1 MKKVITNGYVN
12 AQETINV
19 NRRVEKSITILLNDI
34 ASHLWD
40 VDGFDDLDETG
51 QEWLRNQT
59 VECIDRILNY

>member
-1 MKKVITNGYVN
+1 MKKVITRGYVN

-19 NRRVEKSITILLNDI
+19 NRRVEKSITILLNDM

-51 QEWLRNQT
+51 QEWLRNKT
-59 VECIDRILNY
+59 VECIDRLLNY

>member
-1 MKKVITNGYVN
+1 MKKVITRGYVN
-12 AQETINV
+12 AQETINI
-19 NRRVEKSITILLNDI
+19 NRRVEKSITILLNDM

-59 VECIDRILNY
+59 VECIDRLLNY

>member
-1 MKKVITNGYVN
+1 MKKVITRGYVT

-40 VDGFDDLDETG
+40 VDGFDDLDESG

>member
-1 MKKVITNGYVN
+1 MKKVITRGYVN

-19 NRRVEKSITILLNDI
+19 NRRVEKSITILLNDM

-40 VDGFDDLDETG
+40 VDGFEDLDETG

>member
-1 MKKVITNGYVN
+1 MKTKTNGYVN

-19 NRRVEKSITILLNDI
+19 NRRVEKSITILLNDM